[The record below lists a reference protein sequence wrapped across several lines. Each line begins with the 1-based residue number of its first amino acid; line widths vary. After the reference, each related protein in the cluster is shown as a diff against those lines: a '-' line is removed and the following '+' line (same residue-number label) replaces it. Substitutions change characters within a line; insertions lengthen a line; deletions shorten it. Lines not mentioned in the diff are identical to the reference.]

1 LGAAIPPLFLC
12 VVGAA
17 ICCRCGYMLWVRLY
31 GKGEAV
37 APPFLRESQQ
47 VTLGAALSTADYNI
61 KITPPLSEEVADMPQ
76 GRGTNHWAYQRLT
89 HYIPAIDTLYYCL
102 IYRPIYS
109 IQVRLSS
116 RIFRAAI
123 LCFGSS
129 TPARGSQG
137 VSRRPALAGI

>member
-1 LGAAIPPLFLC
+1 MATRGGVAVGCGYSSSFFVC
-12 VVGAA
+12 V
-17 ICCRCGYMLWVRLY
+17 CGYMLWVRLY

-89 HYIPAIDTLYYCL
+89 HYII
-102 IYRPIYS
+102 
-109 IQVRLSS
+109 V
-116 RIFRAAI
+116 
-123 LCFGSS
+123 
-129 TPARGSQG
+129 
-137 VSRRPALAGI
+137 

>member
-1 LGAAIPPLFLC
+1 MATRGGVAVGCGYSSSFFVC
-12 VVGAA
+12 VCAA

-61 KITPPLSEEVADMPQ
+61 KIPPPLSEEVADMPQ

-89 HYIPAIDTLYYCL
+89 HYII
-102 IYRPIYS
+102 
-109 IQVRLSS
+109 V
-116 RIFRAAI
+116 
-123 LCFGSS
+123 
-129 TPARGSQG
+129 
-137 VSRRPALAGI
+137 